1 MDLRALYL
9 YSTIKIVVMIT
20 VVGWLLPGDL
30 QSATFQNAN
39 NEDIS
44 VLISTEHY
52 YGNHIGDLIP
62 LKIIVRHK
70 TDGVKVAND
79 RIPKAG
85 HFGDFEIA
93 GVETREYPDRTE
105 FLYKLQTFLPPK
117 WASSA
122 NIGSFDLYYT
132 ANRYWR
138 EKDQQ
143 YVYRKLQIQPFSIF
157 QNSLDPENRVP
168 FVYEYEYFSYR
179 TELAYLLIAGGTFLL
194 LAALFPLMRKFVLR
208 YVHDRSYYRSRA
220 FLRKIIAD
228 DLSLYNTVNIC
239 RRLNRIRK
247 DDLLVKV
254 LYQQYR
260 PRAEEIKRLARDT
273 LTCIEERRC
282 SLPQSLKT
290 VPIHKGFLQ

>member
-1 MDLRALYL
+1 MDLKTL
-9 YSTIKIVVMIT
+9 YSTIKMVVMIT
-20 VVGWLLPGDL
+20 VAVWLQAGDL
-30 QSATFQNAN
+30 QSATFQNAK

-44 VLISTEHY
+44 VLISTDHY

-62 LKIIVRHK
+62 IKIIVKHK

-79 RIPKAG
+79 RIPRSG

-105 FLYKLQTFLPPK
+105 FLYELQTFLPPK

-122 NIGSFDLYYT
+122 YISSFDLYYT

-138 EKDQQ
+138 EEDRQ

-157 QNSLDPENRVP
+157 QNSLDPENQVP

-179 TELAYLLIAGGTFLL
+179 TGLAYVLIAGGTFLL
-194 LAALFPLMRKFVLR
+194 LVMMVPRMKRFVLR
-208 YVHDRSYYRSRA
+208 YVHDRSYYRSRD
-220 FLRKIIAD
+220 FLRKIIVD

-254 LYQQYR
+254 LYQHYR
-260 PRAEEIKRLARDT
+260 PKAEEIKRLARET

-282 SLPQSLKT
+282 SLPQSL
-290 VPIHKGFLQ
+290 